1 MVLNRFAGWK
11 KAVIAAC
18 CVMLVIAGILF
29 VIGYTEQA
37 DQRKQVIQLHLQ
49 NVAGRIAGEV
59 NGDGLLSIRPGDE
72 GSPLY
77 LSFAKTL
84 YDARRNE
91 SNVVNAFI
99 LRIDDG
105 NISYVVHDAYVVR
118 GLDPYVVRTGYPVT
132 EDKEIIRAAFAG
144 PTTSPDV
151 YTSRWGSFL
160 SGYAPVKDSNG
171 TVVGILGIDETADTV
186 YQDEYSGLFSLV
198 ELV

>member
-1 MVLNRFAGWK
+1 MLNRFTGWK
-11 KAVIAAC
+11 KAAIIAC
-18 CVMLVIAGILF
+18 CVMLVIAGVSF
-29 VIGYTEQA
+29 AIGYTVQA
-37 DQRKQVIQLHLQ
+37 DQRKHLIQLHLTE
-49 NVAGRIAGEV
+49 VASRIAGGI
-59 NGDGLLSIRPGDE
+59 NGDGLLSIKPGDE
-72 GSPLY
+72 GSPVY
-77 LSFAKTL
+77 LSFARPL

-91 SNVVNAFI
+91 SNIVNAFI
-99 LRIDDG
+99 LRVDDG

-186 YQDEYSGLFSLV
+186 YQYEYSGLFSLV
-198 ELV
+198 EVV